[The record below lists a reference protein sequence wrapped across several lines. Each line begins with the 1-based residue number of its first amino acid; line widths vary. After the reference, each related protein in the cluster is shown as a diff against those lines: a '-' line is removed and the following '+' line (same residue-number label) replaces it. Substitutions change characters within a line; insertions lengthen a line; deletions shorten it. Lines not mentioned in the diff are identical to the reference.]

1 MRPAESE
8 EVNALFVWV
17 TGDTWQGIP
26 SITIS
31 NRVAPGNLDSVKL
44 AFKLNPRAT
53 TPALELTSANGD
65 IAITDAAN
73 WVFTVN
79 PGRYDLQVGQN
90 VWQLETADDSNP
102 AYVETLIEGTGEV
115 LSNYTTK
122 T

>member
-79 PGRYDLQVGQN
+79 PGRYDLPVGQY
-90 VWQLETADDSNP
+90 VWQIETEDDSNP

>member
-65 IAITDAAN
+65 ITITDAAN

-79 PGRYDLQVGQN
+79 PGRHDLQVGQN
-90 VWQLETADDSNP
+90 VWQLETADDSIST
-102 AYVETLIEGTGEV
+102 YVETLLQGVGEV
-115 LSNYTTK
+115 LTNYTT
-122 T
+122 TT